1 MVDQLTLQTLS
12 IVMTGLTL
20 SIAAIYYMLTL
31 RYTRMN
37 MKNTL
42 ETRKADI
49 LQRHAQINAT
59 QDFMDAWH
67 DLYYNQNF
75 LTYQEWRQDYGVT
88 SPDNYTSLTAMIQYY
103 EILGVLLRQ
112 GLVDMELVEQLWQPL
127 HIIIIW
133 EKVEPVVKGW
143 RETFGDDSIYSNI
156 EYLFN
161 RYMERHPEANKTR
174 SVVKRQYAQRNKRKT
189 SHSNPK

>member
-12 IVMTGLTL
+12 IVLTGLTL

-75 LTYQEWRQDYGVT
+75 LTFQEWRQDYGVT
-88 SPDNYTSLTAMIQYY
+88 SPDHYTSLIAMIQYY

-143 RETFGDDSIYSNI
+143 RETYADDSIYSNI

-189 SHSNPK
+189 SHSNPT